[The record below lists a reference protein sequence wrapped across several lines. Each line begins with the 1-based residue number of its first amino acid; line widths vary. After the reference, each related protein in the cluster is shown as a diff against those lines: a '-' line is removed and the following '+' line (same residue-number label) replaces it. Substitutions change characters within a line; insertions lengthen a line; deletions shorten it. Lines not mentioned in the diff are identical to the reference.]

1 MCPRLA
7 QEVEV
12 VPVKMLHLQLS
23 SWLLML
29 VLLLLLLLLQTL

>member
-1 MCPRLA
+1 MCLRLV

-12 VPVKMLHLQLS
+12 VLVKMLHLQLS

-29 VLLLLLLLLQTL
+29 VLLLLLLLQTL